1 MTAPFTLVL
10 AAGGSRRFG
19 SQKAL
24 ARFQGSTLLARAI
37 ERARAVVGERY
48 AVVIGADADAL
59 LRQIEV
65 PSKHIMR
72 CDDWMAGQSAS
83 LRFGIKQIPETDRG
97 VLITLVDQ
105 PLISTED
112 LRHLIHT
119 WESEPTT
126 AAAAEFVDATGQRLI
141 GAPCILPRAWFA
153 KLDGLSGDR
162 GASALLRTAPHVLRV
177 PIPSAAHDID
187 TPEDLVRLAVQG

>member
-37 ERARAVVGERY
+37 ERAKAVVGERF
-48 AVVIGADADAL
+48 AVVLGANADTL
-59 LRQIEV
+59 LQQIEL
-65 PSKHIMR
+65 PSKHVLR
-72 CDDWMAGQSAS
+72 FDDWVEGHSAS
-83 LRFGIKQIPETDRG
+83 LRFGFRQIPEVERG

-105 PLISTED
+105 PLIRAED
-112 LRHLIHT
+112 LHRLIRA

-126 AAAAEFVDATGQRLI
+126 ATAAEFADATGTPVI
-141 GAPCILPRAWFA
+141 GAPCILPRTWFA
-153 KLDGLSGDR
+153 AVQSLTGDR
-162 GASALLRTAPHVLRV
+162 GASALLRASSQVLRV
-177 PIPSAAHDID
+177 PMPSAAYDID
-187 TPEDLVRLAVQG
+187 TSEDLERLAAQG